1 MSEATYAGLLFT
13 SGSFSGT
20 DEHLAIE
27 QALRISINGTPF
39 TVTMHTPGSEN
50 ELVRGLLFTENVF
63 AGACEEMTINV
74 AGLDDSGRINAI
86 DVLIPEDKA
95 RVAFTDIR
103 NLASVSSCGLCGKTE
118 LPESPALENP
128 VSDLHFDPKMIEALF
143 LRMKEN
149 QKAFAISGGTH
160 AAAAFDSYGRLLA
173 IHEDIG
179 RHNAVDK
186 VIGSL
191 LLDKS
196 MSSAVILLVS
206 GRISFEIVNKT
217 LRAGIPVLASVS
229 APSDLA
235 VRTADENGMTLLAF
249 CRGEKFT
256 IYTHPGRFIGSS
268 ALNTTH

>member
-20 DEHLAIE
+20 DEHLAVE
-27 QALRISINGTPF
+27 QALRISLNGTPF
-39 TVTMHTPGSEN
+39 TVTMHTPGSEI
-50 ELVRGLLFTENVF
+50 ELVRGLLFTEGVYSIQI
-63 AGACEEMTINV
+63 CEFQTHVTGRDE
-74 AGLDDSGRINAI
+74 AGRINSI
-86 DVLIPEDKA
+86 DAMIPEEQTNSA
-95 RVAFTDIR
+95 LTDIR

-118 LPESPALENP
+118 IPDSPDLESAS
-128 VSDLHFDPKMIEALF
+128 SDIHLDPKMVELLF
-143 LRMKEN
+143 RQMKEKQN
-149 QKAFAISGGTH
+149 AFAISGGTH
-160 AAAAFDSYGRLLA
+160 AAAAFDSNGGILA

-186 VIGSL
+186 VVGSL
-191 LLDKS
+191 LMNQTLS
-196 MSSAVILLVS
+196 RAVILLVS

-235 VRTADENGMTLLAF
+235 VRTAVEHGMTLLAF

-256 IYTHPGRFIGSS
+256 IYSHPGRFLGPA
-268 ALNTTH
+268 ALNTTY